1 MKDLHIAVANALT
14 AGLEVQIDKETGVA
28 LPPDPRILANAIA
41 FLKNNG
47 IVCEDDSPEMKQ
59 IKEKIGGKVLRFP
72 FDPVEEAAA

>member
-14 AGLEVQIDKETGVA
+14 AGLEIQIDKETGAPV
-28 LPPDPRILANAIA
+28 PPDPRILANAIA

-59 IKEKIGGKVLRFP
+59 IKEKIGGNILRFP
-72 FDPVEEAAA
+72 FNPDTEAAA